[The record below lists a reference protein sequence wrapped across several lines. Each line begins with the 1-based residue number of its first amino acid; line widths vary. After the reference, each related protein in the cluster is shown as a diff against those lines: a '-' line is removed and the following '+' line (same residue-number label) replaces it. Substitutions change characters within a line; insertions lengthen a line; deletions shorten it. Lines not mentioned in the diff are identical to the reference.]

1 MNAEIR
7 KSTLRRAILAA
18 CRDSLVRET
27 VLQTQL
33 AEEVS
38 PPPMLSEVQG
48 EIAELERGGFVTGI
62 RPAMGGPAKW
72 MASDMGRAALQS

>member
-1 MNAEIR
+1 MNTPER
-7 KSTLRRAILAA
+7 KATLRRALLLA

-38 PPPMLSEVQG
+38 PAPMLAEVQQ
-48 EIAELERGGFVTGI
+48 EIAELERGGFVSGL
-62 RPAMGGPAKW
+62 RPALGGPAKW
-72 MASDMGRAALQS
+72 MATDLGRAALQG